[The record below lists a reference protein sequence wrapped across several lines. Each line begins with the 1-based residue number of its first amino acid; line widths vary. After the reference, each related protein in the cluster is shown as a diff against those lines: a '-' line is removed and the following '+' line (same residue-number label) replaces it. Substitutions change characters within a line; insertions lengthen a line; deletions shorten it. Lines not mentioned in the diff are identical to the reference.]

1 MRGKRGWIRI
11 LEATIAVLI
20 VSGTMMAIYLQ
31 QPADGRESMSEYAYS
46 FQMQVLE
53 DIVSDSSLRFYVL
66 SIDDDLSGSE
76 SYEKL
81 DEFVG
86 ESVPDVFGY
95 LIRVCDPVEIC
106 KMHPD
111 VFIATLD
118 KDVFVEEVVISSE
131 LKDGAS
137 AIYSPKRV
145 RLFFWENR

>member
-1 MRGKRGWIRI
+1 MRGKRGWVRI

-31 QPADGRESMSEYAYS
+31 QPVDGRENMADYAYS
-46 FQMQVLE
+46 FQMQVLG

-66 SIDDDLSGSE
+66 SIDDDSSGSE
-76 SYEKL
+76 SYERL

-86 ESVPDVFGY
+86 ESIPGTFGY

-111 VFIATLD
+111 IFVETRD

-131 LKDGAS
+131 LRDGTS
-137 AIYSPKRV
+137 AIYSPKKV